1 MESELTGRQGLLLDH
16 VLDMLDDLLGDR
28 GDATRIAL
36 DDCPRKVLDL
46 DSLDTVEFLIS
57 AEIRWPP
64 LEILD
69 DRRTET
75 IMYDGTLREIVL
87 WLEELLVATFS
98 PEWMPEDVQ

>member
-16 VLDMLDDLLGDR
+16 VLDMLDDR
-28 GDATRIAL
+28 GDATRVAL
-36 DDCPRKVLDL
+36 DDCPRKVLGL
-46 DSLDTVEFLIS
+46 DSLDTVEFLIA
-57 AEIRWPP
+57 AENRWPP
-64 LEILD
+64 LVILD

-98 PEWMPEDVQ
+98 PEWVPEDVQ